1 MKQLHPKAV
10 WLLMVQYFYMSLYVV
25 FIPFYFIVAIFE
37 NYEFLAKIWSFKI
50 LIPVLIIVLYF
61 LPLYLWSKLA
71 YRYYKY
77 ELTEY
82 GIKKEHG
89 VIWKKYVT
97 IPYDRIQNVD
107 ILRGILARL
116 LGLSDLH
123 IQTAGMSG
131 MSQRWGA
138 SRSEGRL
145 PGLSI
150 EVADQLRD
158 ELIRRAQS
166 SKTQG
171 L

>member
-1 MKQLHPKAV
+1 MKQLHPRAV
-10 WLLMVQYFYMSLYVV
+10 WLLMVQYLFPSLYALLSV
-25 FIPFYFIVAIFE
+25 FFVYIVIFE
-37 NYEFLAKIWSFKI
+37 NSEIFSTVKNFKI
-50 LIPVLIIVLYF
+50 LISIFGFIFYLLLLYF
-61 LPLYLWSKLA
+61 WSKLA
-71 YRYYKY
+71 YQYYRY
-77 ELTEY
+77 ELTEN
-82 GIKKEHG
+82 GIKKEQG

-123 IQTAGMSG
+123 VQTAGMSSVG
-131 MSQRWGA
+131 QRWGA

-145 PGLSI
+145 PGLSA
-150 EVADQLRD
+150 EVAEQLRD
-158 ELIRRAQS
+158 ELIKRAQS